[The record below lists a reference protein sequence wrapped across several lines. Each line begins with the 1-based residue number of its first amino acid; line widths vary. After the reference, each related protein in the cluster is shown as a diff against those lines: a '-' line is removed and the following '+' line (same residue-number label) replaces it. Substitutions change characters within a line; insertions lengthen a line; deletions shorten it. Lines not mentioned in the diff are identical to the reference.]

1 MLNMN
6 FQFVPHC
13 HNNATIQATSLVTY
27 FIKYKIF
34 FNTGYVN
41 TVLHGRLSVL
51 PARGVAEVALAE
63 HDAVEGRG
71 EGEVH
76 DHPRLLARH
85 VQPRDLRHCARTRAL
100 PHLAPQRLNLAA
112 DILKIFGQCLK
123 IFTNLVVTDLTL
135 PVLCVGAAPGCV

>member
-1 MLNMN
+1 MN

-27 FIKYKIF
+27 FIKYKIS

-85 VQPRDLRHCARTRAL
+85 VQPRDLRHRARTRAL

-112 DILKIFGQCLK
+112 DILKIFEQSLK
-123 IFTNLVVTDLTL
+123 IFTNLVPLVTI